1 MGESNQINIYYLTS
15 AVKSYVV
22 KQTLFWVFTDELIE
36 FDKLVSKTSSLQTYR
51 SGLGLLD
58 Q

>member
-15 AVKSYVV
+15 SVKSYVM
-22 KQTLFWVFTDELIE
+22 KQKLFWVFTNELIE
-36 FDKLVSKTSSLQTYR
+36 FGKLVFKTSSLQTYR
-51 SGLGLLD
+51 SGLGLSD